1 MVDYQMPLNIPYT
14 LTLQLLRLLH
24 FFFFQFFTHIV
35 HTVTIIN
42 MHINLTLFYDSK
54 QGYTFLMYTKP
65 VKGSKD
71 WQSLYRST
79 KLDGFEIGE
88 VAQVLHIANFNRPIP
103 IY

>member
-1 MVDYQMPLNIPYT
+1 
-14 LTLQLLRLLH
+14 
-24 FFFFQFFTHIV
+24 
-35 HTVTIIN
+35 

-88 VAQVLHIANFNRPIP
+88 VAQVLYIVNFNRPIP
-103 IY
+103 IYYNSYLAPRLGGIKQKKSS

>member
-1 MVDYQMPLNIPYT
+1 
-14 LTLQLLRLLH
+14 
-24 FFFFQFFTHIV
+24 
-35 HTVTIIN
+35 

-54 QGYTFLMYTKP
+54 QGFTFLMYTKP

-88 VAQVLHIANFNRPIP
+88 VAQVLYIVNFNRPIP